1 MPKVQIGLIMT
12 AGQRYIMIYYDFAEK
27 CDDDIEIMVW
37 ALKFANCKK
46 RPSVIR
52 RQLENMDADK
62 KYAQYYASF
71 FQEVTLQDIQSA
83 TTHAKLI
90 ASRTVALL
98 DLVKE

>member
-12 AGQRYIMIYYDFAEK
+12 AGQRYILAYYDFAER

-52 RQLENMDADK
+52 RQLENMDGDK
-62 KYAQYYASF
+62 QYTQYYASF
-71 FQEVTLQDIQSA
+71 FQEVTLQNIQSA
-83 TTHAKLI
+83 IMHTKLI
-90 ASRTVALL
+90 ASQTATLL